1 MWKTLSCLVGITILA
16 AAAVASGAA
25 AGPGTKPYVVRGA
38 FITVDE
44 AQGKAR
50 VEGGLIGDWQTTSFG
65 PIFEGNSQF
74 GANGTE
80 LFTGCHD
87 RNADKKCQP
96 LEKGTLK
103 LSFTY
108 WGTYDPATGALVKGQ
123 CVHPVVGGTGAFKG
137 ARGVVFMKDT
147 PTAAG
152 VRTDYSGTLLY
163 AGSTPRA
170 TASRAPAAL
179 APVGGCGG

>member
-1 MWKTLSCLVGITILA
+1 MWKTLSCLVGIFVLA
-16 AAAVASGAA
+16 AATVASGAA
-25 AGPGTKPYVVRGA
+25 ARPGTKPYVVRGML
-38 FITVDE
+38 INVDE
-44 AQGKAR
+44 AQGKSR
-50 VEGGLIGDWQTTSFG
+50 VDGGLIGDWQTTSFG
-65 PIFEGNSQF
+65 PIFKGNSQF

-96 LEKGTLK
+96 SEQGTLK

-152 VRTDYSGTLLY
+152 VRTHYSGTLLY
-163 AGSTPRA
+163 ASSARA

-179 APVGGCGG
+179 AHVGGCGG

>member
-16 AAAVASGAA
+16 AATVASGATA
-25 AGPGTKPYVVRGA
+25 RPGTRPYVVRGTL
-38 FITVDE
+38 INVDE
-44 AQGKAR
+44 AQGKSR
-50 VEGGLIGDWQTTSFG
+50 VDGGLIGDWQTTSFG
-65 PIFEGNSQF
+65 PIFEGSSQF

-87 RNADKKCQP
+87 RNGDKKCESS
-96 LEKGTLK
+96 EKGTLK

-123 CVHPVVGGTGAFKG
+123 CMHPVVGGTGAFKG

-163 AGSTPRA
+163 AGSART
-170 TASRAPAAL
+170 TASRSPQAFA
-179 APVGGCGG
+179 GCGG

>member
-16 AAAVASGAA
+16 AATVASGAA

-65 PIFEGNSQF
+65 RIFEGNSQF

-87 RNADKKCQP
+87 RNADKKC
-96 LEKGTLK
+96 ESSEEGTLRF
-103 LSFTY
+103 SFTY
-108 WGTYDPATGALVKGQ
+108 WGTYDPGTEALITGQ
-123 CVHPVVGGTGAFKG
+123 CVHPVTGGTGAFKG
-137 ARGVVFMKDT
+137 TRGVIFMKDT
-147 PTAAG
+147 PTATG
-152 VRTDYSGTLLY
+152 VRTAYSGTLLY

-170 TASRAPAAL
+170 TASRVPAAL
-179 APVGGCGG
+179 ARVGGCGG